1 MESGRQIV
9 ESGINQLN
17 DLITTL
23 QNGGE
28 VTEEDLNNVITTIS
42 QADAALAGVD
52 GMDAAA
58 YQGQAQQLAAALSS
72 QVSAASDGMSQ
83 AAAGLN
89 TIAGALNDGVTT
101 LNGAAAQLRGGA
113 GTLQNGA
120 SSLSCL
126 LYTSDAADE

>member
-58 YQGQAQQLAAALSS
+58 YQGQAQQLGSS
-72 QVSAASDGMSQ
+72 AVIPGICSVGWHEPGSSRA
-83 AAAGLN
+83 N
-89 TIAGALNDGVTT
+89 
-101 LNGAAAQLRGGA
+101 
-113 GTLQNGA
+113 TLQVH
-120 SSLSCL
+120 
-126 LYTSDAADE
+126 